1 MGECVSVVV
10 PVYNVQEYL
19 EKCVDSILAQT
30 YENMEIILVD
40 DGSKDASGR
49 ICDTY
54 AGKDNRIRV
63 IHKENGGSN
72 SARLAG
78 ARAAT
83 SDYICFV
90 DSDDW
95 IEPAMIGEM
104 MEAAEREQADIVAS
118 GMYVCL
124 LYTSPSP
131 RD

>member
-63 IHKENGGSN
+63 IHKENWRKQQCKTCWS
-72 SARLAG
+72 
-78 ARAAT
+78 
-83 SDYICFV
+83 
-90 DSDDW
+90 
-95 IEPAMIGEM
+95 
-104 MEAAEREQADIVAS
+104 QS
-118 GMYVCL
+118 GNK
-124 LYTSPSP
+124 
-131 RD
+131 